1 MGRHPNEHDP
11 PEPWEQWISRG
22 EIRRLARDNIA
33 DRPFRPRRPDD
44 VPPGAVEALAHE
56 CGAHELEQLFVIP
69 SSPRRVGDGRWRWVE
84 TPTQVLGFGDHGV
97 GLWVDATPAPGVHRV
112 IPHADLAA
120 IADEHILLYGRLS
133 FLAGDQAL
141 RVRYNT
147 VSRWQLQPA
156 LASVRRSV
164 ATQPGPV
171 PDVEPPKLTHK
182 WRVIADSETVRPAA
196 GEKVAVFFGSHRP
209 HRRRRAVPALLAV
222 TSRELI
228 VVRQPYGD
236 RAGYGSDALYVSR
249 QRIEQLEAE
258 GSTLRLR
265 TAGAHLEL
273 LLDEGLAAAALS
285 AAMPRAYSKGSPC
298 TRPISPGV

>member
-1 MGRHPNEHDP
+1 MGRHENEHDP
-11 PEPWEQWISRG
+11 PEPWEPWLSRA
-22 EIRRLARDNIA
+22 EIRRLVRDNIA
-33 DRPFRPRRPDD
+33 GRPFRPRGPDD

-56 CGAHELEQLFVIP
+56 CGAQELDQLFVIP
-69 SSPRRVGDGRWRWVE
+69 SSPRLVGDGRRWVE

-97 GLWVDATPAPGVHRV
+97 GLWVDAAPAPGVHRV

-120 IADEHILLYGRLS
+120 IVDERILLYGRLS

-147 VSRWQLQPA
+147 VSRWQLRPA
-156 LASVRRSV
+156 LASLRRSV

-182 WRVIADSETVRPAA
+182 WRVITDSETVRPAA
-196 GEKVAVFFGSHRP
+196 GEKVAVFFGSHRT
-209 HRRRRAVPALLAV
+209 HRRRRPRPALLAV

-236 RAGYGSDALYVSR
+236 PAGYGSDALYVSR

-258 GSTLRLR
+258 RSTLRLR

-273 LLDEGLAAAALS
+273 LLDDALAAAALS
-285 AAMPRAYSKGSPC
+285 AAMPAVGLQ
-298 TRPISPGV
+298 